1 MELHSNENEQVETGA
16 PVMRLPESPISKI
29 VEPESEIRKL
39 LNDQQTSRLRKY
51 MWLTLGE
58 SSILRLIQFEV
69 LTMLLAGLRGAIG
82 ILLRQTF
89 YRGLFRKCGRGV
101 VIGRN
106 VTIRNP
112 CRICIGDNVVIDDNV
127 VLDAK
132 GDADETLTIGSNS
145 IIGRNSILVC
155 KGGKIVIEPEV
166 NISVNCTIIS
176 ESKVTIGEKSLVG
189 GHCYI
194 IAGGNHGTQL
204 DGVPFVDQ
212 PRKQKG
218 GVTMLRNCWLGA
230 STTILDGTTIG
241 PDAVVG
247 AAALV
252 RRNVPEKT
260 IVAGV
265 PAEIISS
272 VDLPVHAIAH

>member
-1 MELHSNENEQVETGA
+1 M
-16 PVMRLPESPISKI
+16 
-29 VEPESEIRKL
+29 
-39 LNDQQTSRLRKY
+39 
-51 MWLTLGE
+51 
-58 SSILRLIQFEV
+58 
-69 LTMLLAGLRGAIG
+69 RGAIG
-82 ILLRQTF
+82 LFLRQRL
-89 YRGLFRKCGRGV
+89 YRGLFRECGRGV
-101 VIGRN
+101 VIGHN

-132 GDADETLTIGSNS
+132 GDAEDTLSIASNS

-176 ESKVTIGEKSLVG
+176 ESEVTIGEKSLVG

-204 DGVPFVDQ
+204 DGTPFVDQ
-212 PRKQKG
+212 PRLQKG
-218 GVTMLRNCWLGA
+218 GVTILHNCWLGA
-230 STTILDGTTIG
+230 NSTILDGTTIG
-241 PDAVVG
+241 PDAIVG

-252 RRNVPEKT
+252 RRDVPEKT

-265 PAEIISS
+265 PAAIISS
-272 VDLPVHAIAH
+272 STTDPPVISRLLS